1 MRKREKRPEQ
11 STTGHSTDRQRKREN
26 REKSRKR
33 NKHILIV
40 TYVYLALF
48 AGLIGYIVYFTTTK
62 SKSIINNTYNTRLEK
77 LSKQYVRGDI
87 LAADGSVLATTKVDD
102 DGEETRSYPYGAA
115 FAHVVGYSTQGE
127 TGLEAASNYYL
138 LNSHISSWN
147 QFVQQLQDKK
157 TTGDTVVTT
166 LNAQLQQVLYDAM
179 DGYQG
184 AAVVIK
190 PSTGEI
196 LAMVSKPDYDPN
208 EIDKIYQDLISD
220 SKNTN
225 LVNRATQ
232 GLYSPGSTFKLVTL
246 LEYMKE
252 NPGEIEDF
260 SYNCE
265 GSITIDDNTVKCS
278 HGAHGVVS
286 AREAFAYSCNGAFI
300 EMGMNLNLKSFRKT
314 AETLLFNQKIPYSL
328 GAAQSKFTLNSK
340 SSDWEV
346 MQTSFGQ
353 GSTEITPLHNA
364 MLLAAIANG
373 GVLMKPYL
381 IDHVETSEGE
391 VVESFLPE
399 TYGTLMTS
407 EQAEVLIDYMVSVV
421 NDGTGSVVQSDAYQA
436 AGKTGSAQFDSDKQ
450 THAWFVG
457 LAPADD
463 PEVVVSIV
471 LEEAGAG
478 GENAG
483 PIAKKIFDTLLNP

>member
-1 MRKREKRPEQ
+1 MKKRQIQSEQSSIGREREKK
-11 STTGHSTDRQRKREN
+11 RKREN

-33 NKHILIV
+33 NKHILII
-40 TYVYLALF
+40 TYIYLALF
-48 AGLIGYIVYFTTTK
+48 VGLIGYIIYFTTVK
-62 SKSIINNTYNTRLEK
+62 SEDIINNTYNTRLEK

-87 LAADGSVLATTKVDD
+87 LAADGSVLATTEVDE
-102 DGEETRSYPYGAA
+102 DGEETRTYPYGAA

-127 TGLEAASNYYL
+127 TGLESASNYYL
-138 LNSHISSWN
+138 LNSHISNWN
-147 QFVQQLQDKK
+147 QFIQQLQDKK
-157 TTGDTVVTT
+157 TKGDTVVTT
-166 LNAQLQQVLYDAM
+166 LNPKLQQILYDAM
-179 DGYQG
+179 EDYQG

-208 EIDKIYQDLISD
+208 EIDKIYKDLIAD
-220 SKNTN
+220 SNNTN
-225 LVNRATQ
+225 LVNRVTQ

-252 NPGEIEDF
+252 NPDEVEDF

-265 GSITIDDNTVKCS
+265 GSITIDDNTVNCS
-278 HGAHGVVS
+278 HGAHGIVS
-286 AREAFAYSCNGAFI
+286 AREALAYSCNGAFI
-300 EMGMNLNLKSFRKT
+300 QMGMNFNLKSFRKT
-314 AETLLFNQKIPYSL
+314 AESLLFNQKLPYSL
-328 GAAQSKFTLNSK
+328 GAAQSKFTLNNK

-364 MLLAAIANG
+364 LLLAAIANG

-381 IDHVETSEGE
+381 VDHVETSEGE
-391 VVESFLPE
+391 EVESFLPE
-399 TYGTLMTS
+399 TYGSLMS
-407 EQAEVLIDYMVSVV
+407 EEEAQVLKDYMVSVV
-421 NDGTGSVVQSDAYQA
+421 NDGTGSVVQSDKYQA
-436 AGKTGSAQFDSDKQ
+436 AGKTGSAQFDTDKQ

-457 LAPADD
+457 LAPAEE

-483 PIAKKIFDTLLNP
+483 PIAKKIFDAVLNP